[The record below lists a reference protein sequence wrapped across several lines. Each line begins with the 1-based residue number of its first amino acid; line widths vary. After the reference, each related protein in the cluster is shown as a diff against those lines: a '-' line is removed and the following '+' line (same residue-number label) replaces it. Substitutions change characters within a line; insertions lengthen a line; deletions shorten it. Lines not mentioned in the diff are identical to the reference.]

1 MKSAKPFACG
11 DRGAVGNR
19 LRRLHHISLFSS
31 DFYLHRLQLV
41 NTSIRQRE
49 SLDMNTAQQ
58 WFALKTKP
66 RSEKKVDNMLRQKG
80 YECLTPTYRQR
91 RKWSDRTVELEL
103 PLFPSYVF
111 CRLGPSVLG
120 KAVSTSGVIKIVG
133 FNGKPAEVAL
143 EEIEALQLLGQS
155 NLLREPWNYLPN
167 GTPVLVETGPLAG
180 VQGIIC
186 ADENKRQ
193 LIISV
198 TLLQRSVAIQLN
210 ADTVISVIGDVS
222 ESGSV
227 VSGESYPAVK
237 LLRGTRI

>member
-1 MKSAKPFACG
+1 LKSAKPFTCG
-11 DRGAVGNR
+11 DWGAVGNG
-19 LRRLHHISLFSS
+19 LRRLHHVSLFSS
-31 DFYLHRLQLV
+31 GFYLHRLQLV
-41 NTSIRQRE
+41 NTSIRPRE
-49 SLDMNTAQQ
+49 PLDMNTVQQ
-58 WFALKTKP
+58 WFALQTKP
-66 RSEKKVDNMLRQKG
+66 RSEKKVDNVLRQKG
-80 YECLTPTYRQR
+80 YECLTPIYRQR
-91 RKWSDRTVELEL
+91 RKWSDRTVEIEL

-111 CRLGPSVLG
+111 CRIGPSVLG
-120 KAVSTSGVIKIVG
+120 KAISTSGVIKIVG
-133 FNGKPAEVAL
+133 FNGKPAEVAI

-198 TLLQRSVAIQLN
+198 TLLQRPVAIQLN

-222 ESGSV
+222 ESRIR